1 MFDQGTLHSPVIR
14 PGTDD
19 HDHRRLA
26 QFQDLPRVD
35 KIESSEGHAR
45 QQHRNLVGISEEKL
59 GFSSCVQPVNCNP
72 VSSELMKVRAFQP
85 DG

>member
-1 MFDQGTLHSPVIR
+1 
-14 PGTDD
+14 
-19 HDHRRLA
+19 
-26 QFQDLPRVD
+26 
-35 KIESSEGHAR
+35 
-45 QQHRNLVGISEEKL
+45 VGISEEKL